1 MKVIFLLTCSILLIG
16 CGGSLSDEQRK
27 RLHEGMEDQKIIKL
41 TVSEIVTAS
50 LERGRKIFK
59 AMENLNFSSLKMD
72 SLASQN
78 HVRIRLIKTG
88 TDNALEVEKQLIE
101 AYIVGAETGALQENI
116 QKMNVRN
123 DNTDYDSLIYT
134 RPKISPLPEGAVQ
147 VEGIWNIYLSKK
159 EVIRTIDEK

>member
-41 TVSEIVTAS
+41 TDSEIVTAS